1 MAWSACST
9 GGVEMFSTAFF
20 FAAASVAFT
29 AFIMHTFT
37 GGVRVARPLL
47 ADTTLPKASKWLNYY
62 CWHITTVFLL
72 AMCAS
77 FIYAGFERGGVD
89 VAALMTA
96 LALVYACLSAW
107 VAMKGAI
114 PPLRFPSTWL
124 FAAAAVLGGAG
135 VYFSIVAG

>member
-1 MAWSACST
+1 MD
-9 GGVEMFSTAFF
+9 TALF

-62 CWHITTVFLL
+62 CWHIATVLLL
-72 AMCAS
+72 AMCVS
-77 FIYAGFERGGVD
+77 YIYAAFQPGCAD

-96 LALVYACLSAW
+96 LALVLSCLSAW

-114 PPLRFPSTWL
+114 PPLRFPSTSL
-124 FAAAAVLGGAG
+124 FAAAAALGAAG
-135 VYFSIVAG
+135 LYLRMVAG